1 VSRKHVVGFLL
12 LTSLLILGSL
22 AWSVYRHRA
31 GAPQRRAWS
40 EMADRLRSG
49 KSRIDSLEAEI
60 ARGRRRVAVH
70 RAHLDSLE
78 DRIAAFERR
87 AVGGRLPRPQHRA
100 YLRVIEQQNRASEAH
115 NAALAEVQSTYDDYT
130 ALIRAHN
137 ALVDSANQLRRA
149 AAEEGIRLEDRGLR

>member
-1 VSRKHVVGFLL
+1 
-12 LTSLLILGSL
+12 
-22 AWSVYRHRA
+22 
-31 GAPQRRAWS
+31 
-40 EMADRLRSG
+40 MADRLRSG